1 MRDNKMTVS
10 TSHIWKSAAA
20 TIRQQGQMRD
30 KNLHI
35 GGTLRDLYVAQQ
47 MPKTDKTFTDLL
59 NALHT
64 AEEAATRH
72 RRR

>member
-1 MRDNKMTVS
+1 MTLS

-20 TIRQQGQMRD
+20 AVRQPGQTRD

-35 GGTLRDLYVAQQ
+35 GGTLRDLYKAEQ
-47 MPKTDKTFTDLL
+47 MSKTDKTFVDLL
-59 NALHT
+59 NALHR
-64 AEEAATRH
+64 AEEAATRP